1 MKFLIVL
8 FLSTN
13 LLAQT
18 ATKVVDKNAD
28 PVVAIVN
35 NVKIY
40 RSDLK
45 AAIEQ
50 ALMVPTN
57 KKLTT
62 EGILEFM
69 INREVTINKA
79 VKEKLDQDEYV
90 KDRMND
96 VLFGAVISKDL
107 DKQIGDIKVTDKEV
121 EQYYKTNKE
130 YRTSQILI
138 RLEAIPKK
146 EDVTKAYQVINT
158 LYEQVKKE
166 PGLFEGLAKQYSET
180 AAAKQGGDMGFV
192 PPTALMPE
200 YFDAIKGKNVGF
212 ITAPV
217 RTQYGYHVIK
227 VTGVKDY
234 KEIDMNLYKKIVFD
248 IKREQVLENYFQSL
262 RKSNSITIYKENL
275 P

>member
-1 MKFLIVL
+1 MKFFFLLI
-8 FLSTN
+8 LSTN
-13 LLAQT
+13 LFAQT
-18 ATKVVDKNAD
+18 ATKAADKNAD
-28 PVVAIVN
+28 PIVAVVN

-45 AAIEQ
+45 ETIEQ
-50 ALMVPTN
+50 ALLVPTN

-62 EGILEFM
+62 EAILDFM
-69 INREVTINKA
+69 INRQVTINKA
-79 VKEKLDQDEYV
+79 LKDNLDKDEYI

-96 VLFGAVISKDL
+96 VLFGAAISKDL
-107 DKQIGDIKVTDKEV
+107 DKQVSAIKVTDKDV

-138 RLEAIPKK
+138 RLEAIPPK
-146 EDVTKAYQVINT
+146 EDVTKAFQVINT

-166 PGLFEGLAKQYSET
+166 PAKFDDVAKQYSEI
-180 AAAKQGGDMGFV
+180 AAAKQGGDMGFL

-200 YFDAIKGKNVGF
+200 YFEAIKGKNIGF
-212 ITAPV
+212 ITAPI

-227 VTGVKDY
+227 ITGIKDY
-234 KEIDMNLYKKIVFD
+234 KDIDPNLYKKIVFD
-248 IKREQVLENYFQSL
+248 IKREQILENYFQSL
-262 RKSNSITIYKENL
+262 RKNNSITVYKENL

>member
-200 YFDAIKGKNVGF
+200 YFDAIKGNNVGF